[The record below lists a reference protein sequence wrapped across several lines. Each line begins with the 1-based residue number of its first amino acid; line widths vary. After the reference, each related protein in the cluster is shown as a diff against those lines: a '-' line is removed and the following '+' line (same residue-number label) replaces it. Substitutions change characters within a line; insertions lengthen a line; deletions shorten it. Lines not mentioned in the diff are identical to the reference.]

1 MFLYIKFPLHHMSLL
16 IVDRNLNVRYR
27 VTGNSGCESVTPAE
41 RERHG
46 FLQGER
52 SKSPAKSLFERKIN
66 WPFS

>member
-46 FLQGER
+46 FLQG
-52 SKSPAKSLFERKIN
+52 SPAKSLFERKIN